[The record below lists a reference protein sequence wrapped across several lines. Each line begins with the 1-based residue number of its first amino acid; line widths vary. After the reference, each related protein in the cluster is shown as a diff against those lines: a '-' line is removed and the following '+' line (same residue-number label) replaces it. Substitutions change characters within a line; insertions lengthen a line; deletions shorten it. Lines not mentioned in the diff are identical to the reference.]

1 MAERR
6 ASPREARAQTGP
18 RRARRRTGRV
28 GRAQASFR
36 EQQDSGPRTASTTC
50 RKASVDSPRP
60 RRDAH
65 DGERCLGS
73 ALDVSRAN
81 GDEERTQNSSARR
94 STFATAK
101 FDLRQLIPSEGCF
114 TSLLA
119 WRQAVQ
125 TQRHRWR
132 TRRLEISRWTRHSAP
147 KRRRNAHAST
157 GDDHAHRVGCALGGL
172 PAPRGDGA
180 RRAGRLRGG
189 QGGGSSGGA
198 ARRALGD
205 QDPVLAAFRPR
216 PSASLLAPR

>member
-50 RKASVDSPRP
+50 RKASVGSARP

-81 GDEERTQNSSARR
+81 GDEERTQTRFARR

-101 FDLRQLIPSEGCF
+101 SAPRQQIPPEGCF

-119 WRQAVQ
+119 WRQAAQ
-125 TQRHRWR
+125 TPRHRWR
-132 TRRLEISRWTRHSAP
+132 TRRLPNRRWTRHSAP
-147 KRRRNAHAST
+147 TRRRNAHGST
-157 GDDHAHRVGCALGGL
+157 DDDHAHRVGCALGGL
-172 PAPRGDGA
+172 PAPRGDAA
-180 RRAGRLRGG
+180 RRAGGLRGG
-189 QGGGSSGGA
+189 QGGGGSGGA

-216 PSASLLAPR
+216 PSASLPVPR